1 MTSPFPGERLGT
13 MVVIMLGR
21 GVDAGAL
28 LRGSKAEGAG
38 WIAITA
44 GWAFA
49 VLAGIFVAT
58 ATDGPNVH
66 INPAVTIAAAI
77 TSGSARKLFVYVPA

>member
-1 MTSPFPGERLGT
+1 MTSPCPGERLG
-13 MVVIMLGR
+13 MRVVIILGH
-21 GVDAGAL
+21 GVVAGAL
-28 LRGSKAEGAG
+28 LRGSKAKVAG

-58 ATDGPNVH
+58 ATGG
-66 INPAVTIAAAI
+66 
-77 TSGSARKLFVYVPA
+77 TSIPR

>member
-1 MTSPFPGERLGT
+1 MTSPFLGELLGT
-13 MVVIMLGR
+13 MVLIILGN
-21 GVDAGAL
+21 GVVAGAL

-58 ATDGPNVH
+58 ATGSPDAH
-66 INPAVTIAAAI
+66 INPAVMIAGAI
-77 TSGSARKLFVYVPA
+77 TSGKPSKLLIYVPA